1 MTAFFKNRRGSVTIM
16 AVMILLVLG
25 GLMAAASPMIIN
37 EVKMNTVNRDMIEA
51 QYAAEAGAKVGIAA
65 IYAKKIEWSWLGSG
79 DMDNFQPLIPGSS
92 NKQYSVAI
100 SPTPPSTA
108 DGWKAGDQYTIT
120 SKGKVNGAEK
130 TVKVK
135 VTVGGKSSVVRYA
148 SFSNGPMDIVSG
160 SVTGDIA
167 SNGLITVGYGM
178 TVQGTVTYSNQEPV
192 IKGTAGTVYADSIG
206 TLDVASLMKYSAA
219 APAMPTMPTLSAVHS
234 YGQLLPRP
242 AGGTATIDLTGAY
255 DYTSNPTSGVY
266 YYDSSLADWWQ
277 YTYNVP
283 AGQKV
288 FIYINGDYTVGMPI
302 TGSGDITI
310 YVTGKIDVN
319 KNITGSNVTIY
330 SKGDID
336 KIESDSTITGSKSVK
351 LFSNGNI
358 KINGSIT
365 APSVGVYAQQR
376 VYLYQKTISGDK
388 IDLQAT
394 GDFYISGGNVIANT
408 GGTVDITTYANLDM
422 GAGSVVGSVVTM
434 KAKTASAGKNSS
446 SGLHG
451 VDINKGYP
459 DNKTYIYVNGDVN
472 MASGTIG
479 GLSMIVSMGSVNLHG
494 TESSAIIIANGDI
507 EAASGSSG
515 GLYANGSIYIHGA
528 KVSYSS
534 SDFSKLVTETSTKKF
549 TIDSWGK

>member
-1 MTAFFKNRRGSVTIM
+1 MTAFCKNRRGSAAIM

-37 EVKMNTVNRDMIEA
+37 EVKMNTVNRDTIEA

-65 IYAKKIEWSWLGSG
+65 IYAKKTDWSWLGLN
-79 DMDNFQPLIPGSS
+79 NFQPLIPGSS
-92 NKQYSVAI
+92 NRKYSVAI
-100 SPTPPSTA
+100 SPAPPSTA
-108 DGWKAGDQYTIT
+108 DGWKAGDQYIIT

-135 VTVGGKSSVVRYA
+135 VTVGGSSSVVRYA
-148 SFSNGPMDIVSG
+148 SFSNGPMNIVSG

-178 TVQGTVTYSNQEPV
+178 AVDGTVTYSNQKPV
-192 IKGTAGTVYADSIG
+192 INGTAGTVYADSIG

-219 APAMPTMPTLSAVHS
+219 APAMPAMPTLSAVHS
-234 YGQLLPRP
+234 YGQVLPRP
-242 AGGTATIDLTGAY
+242 AGGATTVDLTGSY

-288 FIYINGDYTVGMPI
+288 LIYINGDYTVGMPI

-310 YVTGKIDVN
+310 YVTGQIDVH
-319 KNITGSNVTIY
+319 KNITGRNVAIY
-330 SKGDID
+330 TKGDID
-336 KIESDSTITGSKSVK
+336 KIESDATISGTNNVK

-358 KINGSIT
+358 TINGNVT
-365 APSVGVYAQQR
+365 APSVGVYAQKQ
-376 VYLYQKTISGDK
+376 VDLYQKTISGDK
-388 IDLQAT
+388 IDLQST
-394 GDFYISGGNVIANT
+394 GDFYISGGNVIANA

-422 GAGSVVGSVVTM
+422 GGGSVVGSVVTM

-451 VDINKGYP
+451 VNINVGYP
-459 DNKTYIYVNGDVN
+459 TNKTYIYVDGNVN

-494 TESSAIIIANGDI
+494 TQSSAIIIANGNI

-528 KVSYSS
+528 NVTYSS
-534 SDFSKLVTETSTKKF
+534 STFSKLITETSITPF
-549 TIDSWGK
+549 SIDSWGTP